1 MGLLG
6 PKRHTDRVG
15 DVSEA
20 AIAARLLQA
29 GYIVLTPYGKQH
41 RYDLVIE
48 DADGRFWRIQCK
60 TAWVVQDGSSIAF
73 NACSSHYSYV
83 STKSMGVHKRE
94 DYRGQVEYFAIF
106 CEATDKVYLVPVND
120 AGLTQVRLRLKPT
133 KNKQEKNVRW
143 ATDYE
148 L

>member
-1 MGLLG
+1 MGLFG
-6 PKRHTDRVG
+6 PKRHTDRIG

-20 AIAARLLQA
+20 AIATRLLQA
-29 GYIVLTPYGKQH
+29 GYVVLTPYGKQH

-60 TAWVVQDGSSIAF
+60 TAWVVQDGSSIQF
-73 NACSSHYSYV
+73 NVASSHYSYV
-83 STKSMGVHKRE
+83 DSKSMGVHKRQN
-94 DYRGQVEYFAIF
+94 YRGQVEYFAVY
-106 CEATDKVYLVPVND
+106 CEALDKVYLIPVD
-120 AGLTQVRLRLKPT
+120 DVGIAHTRLRLMPT

-143 ATDYE
+143 AKDYE

>member
-1 MGLLG
+1 MGLFG
-6 PKRHTDRVG
+6 PRRHSDRTG

-29 GYIVLTPYGKQH
+29 GYVVLTPYGKQH

-48 DADGRFWRIQCK
+48 DADGKFWRIQCK

-94 DYRGQVEYFAIF
+94 DYRPQLEYFPPYS
-106 CEATDKVYLVPVND
+106 EPTHKVSL
-120 AGLTQVRLRLKPT
+120 L
-133 KNKQEKNVRW
+133 
-143 ATDYE
+143 
-148 L
+148 